1 MSNIMV
7 AQSDAGLLKRITQVL
22 VDGHLNVDPVADGPT
37 LLKKVEAA
45 KPDLLLLDISLPKLG
60 WKEILKSLHD
70 RGDHIPVV
78 MVANR
83 EQADALSTAVR
94 GGELLFDHVTK
105 PLDQTDLLL
114 RVRRALEKTRPRVS
128 LQVPLAEL
136 HDRESGRIDA
146 KQVAEY
152 LGVSLK
158 PLAKALD
165 VSYAT
170 AHKTPH
176 APALQKNLRPIKRS
190 LELISRMT
198 RGRQDARAWLN
209 NPHPDLGD
217 QTPLEVILSGRAGA
231 LVTLLE
237 NAMAGI
243 PS

>member
-1 MSNIMV
+1 VSNVIV
-7 AQSDAGLLKRITQVL
+7 AQSNAGLLKQITQVL
-22 VDGHLNVDPVADGPT
+22 AKDHLNVDSVADGPA
-37 LLKKVEAA
+37 LLKKVEMA
-45 KPDLLLLDISLPKLG
+45 KPDLLLLDFSWPF
-60 WKEILKSLHD
+60 WKETLKSLHD

-78 MVANR
+78 MVGNS
-83 EQADALSTAVR
+83 EQARTLNTAVL

-105 PLDQTDLLL
+105 PLDQTDLLV
-114 RVRRALEKTRPRVS
+114 RVRRVLERTKPRLS
-128 LQVPLAEL
+128 LQVPLGEL

-146 KQVAEY
+146 KEVADY

-170 AHKTPH
+170 AHKTPA

-198 RGRQDARAWLN
+198 RSRQDARAWLN

-217 QTPLEVILSGRAGA
+217 ETPLEVILSGRAGA